1 MSMSKKKR
9 KFVFPDKLLDEI
21 NECSAGGYI
30 LFVFDEYGN
39 PEIYNK
45 FDDAVAAMAMQYYID
60 NWAKAIEALNV
71 ESMANSLHK
80 KSNKRGKSQ
89 GGEEDPPSS

>member
-39 PEIYNK
+39 PEI
-45 FDDAVAAMAMQYYID
+45 
-60 NWAKAIEALNV
+60 
-71 ESMANSLHK
+71 
-80 KSNKRGKSQ
+80 SQ
-89 GGEEDPPSS
+89 MKD